1 MRGKSTTLPDAT
13 ADALLECAKKEFDT
27 VSLDAVKHQYQKY
40 TAFYLVTL
48 KPPGDKG
55 SADPQVT
62 EASGRATVSWDVAII
77 RDKPKDGAIVAR
89 ILRGTR
95 VVVSGRQDDW
105 YRVKYDA
112 KGSEGWV
119 FKTAIG
125 M

>member
-1 MRGKSTTLPDAT
+1 
-13 ADALLECAKKEFDT
+13 
-27 VSLDAVKHQYQKY
+27 
-40 TAFYLVTL
+40 
-48 KPPGDKG
+48 
-55 SADPQVT
+55 
-62 EASGRATVSWDVAII
+62 VAII
-77 RDKPKDGAIVAR
+77 REKPKDGPVVAR

>member
-1 MRGKSTTLPDAT
+1 MRDLSNRRSWFFGDCENQYDNPDT
-13 ADALLECAKKEFDT
+13 IG
-27 VSLDAVKHQYQKY
+27 AV
-40 TAFYLVTL
+40 
-48 KPPGDKG
+48 
-55 SADPQVT
+55 
-62 EASGRATVSWDVAII
+62 
-77 RDKPKDGAIVAR
+77 VAR

-95 VVVSGRQDDW
+95 VVVTGRKDDW